1 VTRAN
6 FLAKAQQDGG
16 AVTTRPEGVTVWP
29 DFGRSGM
36 RSYEPGLALELGTAA
51 TPVAPQ
57 ATTESAPP
65 CFGTIVREH
74 SRYVLGLLRRLGV
87 EPGDVDDVGQEVF
100 LAIHAQLSA
109 FEGRSSLKTWLC
121 GICRHKAGDYRRKA
135 LRRRSL
141 FNARPLEPE
150 ARFED
155 PQDGLLRKEGAELLH
170 QALAK
175 LPEEQ
180 LEVFVLYEI
189 EELAM
194 KDVAKAVGCP
204 IDTAYT
210 RHRVARQRVQAFF
223 RRAALAWEQR

>member
-1 VTRAN
+1 
-6 FLAKAQQDGG
+6 
-16 AVTTRPEGVTVWP
+16 
-29 DFGRSGM
+29 M
-36 RSYEPGLALELGTAA
+36 RSYEPGLALELGAA
-51 TPVAPQ
+51 TGNVSAEPPHAAGVAAELPVAG
-57 ATTESAPP
+57 APP
-65 CFGTIVREH
+65 CFGRIVREH

-87 EPGDVDDVGQEVF
+87 DPGDVEDVAQEVF
-100 LAIHAQLSA
+100 LAIHAQLPA

-141 FNARPLEPE
+141 WSGRPSEP
-150 ARFED
+150 AVCAED

-170 QALAK
+170 QALTR

-194 KDVAKAVGCP
+194 KDVAATVGCP

-223 RRAALAWEQR
+223 RRAQLAWGPR

>member
-1 VTRAN
+1 
-6 FLAKAQQDGG
+6 
-16 AVTTRPEGVTVWP
+16 
-29 DFGRSGM
+29 M
-36 RSYEPGLALELGTAA
+36 RSYEPGLALELGAAAAPVPPPEPAARGGTAPA
-51 TPVAPQ
+51 KNAGAPF
-57 ATTESAPP
+57 
-65 CFGTIVREH
+65 CFGRIVREH

-87 EPGDVDDVGQEVF
+87 DPGDVEDVGQEVF
-100 LAIHAQLSA
+100 LAIHAQLPA

-135 LRRRSL
+135 QRRRSL
-141 FNARPLEPE
+141 LSGRPPEPLMC
-150 ARFED
+150 AED

-170 QALAK
+170 QALVK

-194 KDVAKAVGCP
+194 KDVAATVGCP
-204 IDTAYT
+204 LDTAYT